1 MKSDGLIQFWPPTHG
16 CITAVRRTRRLPWL
30 LCAMLLAA
38 GVKAASSPM
47 PLPVRVDF
55 FNEPG
60 CADCAYVSKHVLPG
74 LAARYAGHYDLI
86 GRDLNETSNYV
97 ALVAAEERFG
107 RRANATVYLL
117 IDNRTLLAGVP
128 EIEAGAER
136 ALSAALAARQTGQTP
151 AAPAAPAPADALAH
165 RYAGFT
171 LGAVILAGLADG
183 LNICAITTLVFFMSV
198 LTQVGASQRIRL
210 TIGLT
215 FAAASYVTYF
225 IIGLGLLEALHA
237 LRGFLVVRTVIEL
250 ATVAVLVFLAL
261 LSFWDAWRYGHTGR
275 ATDVSLQLPA
285 GIKRRIHA
293 VLRRSMSV
301 TSVVWAGL
309 VAGVLVTILDGV
321 CSGQTY
327 APTLVLMGRAGRVA
341 AWWLLALYNALFI
354 LPLLVVLALVSFG
367 LKMDRLTAW
376 TRRHVVPSKMLL
388 GLVFLLLAFA
398 LLALRRL
405 V

>member
-1 MKSDGLIQFWPPTHG
+1 MN
-16 CITAVRRTRRLPWL
+16 RLL
-30 LCAMLLAA
+30 LWILVFAASLA
-38 GVKAASSPM
+38 GVVRADQTTA
-47 PLPVRVDF
+47 PVRIEF

-60 CADCAYVSKHVLPG
+60 CADCAYVSAHVLPG
-74 LAARYAGHYDLI
+74 LATRYAGRYELI

-97 ALVAAEERFG
+97 ALVDVEERFG

-117 IDNRTLLAGVP
+117 IDNRTLLAGVT
-128 EIEAGAER
+128 EIEAGAGR
-136 ALSAALAARQTGQTP
+136 ALSAALAAREAGESP
-151 AAPAAPAPADALAH
+151 AVPVVPAPVEALAK
-165 RYAGFT
+165 RYSDFT

-215 FAAASYVTYF
+215 FAAASYATYF

-250 ATVAVLVFLAL
+250 ATAAVLVVLAL

-275 ATDVSLQLPA
+275 ATDVSLQLPS
-285 GIKRRIHA
+285 GVKRRIHE
-293 VLRRSMSV
+293 VLRRSV
-301 TSVVWAGL
+301 TVSSVVWAGL

-341 AWWLLALYNALFI
+341 AWWLLALYNFLFI

-367 LKMDRLTAW
+367 LKTEQLTAW
-376 TRRHVVPSKMLL
+376 TRRHVVPSKLLL
-388 GLVFLLLAFA
+388 GLVFLLLAAA